1 MKKEN
6 KIKNS
11 IKKIKSFFKSSP
23 SEILDTQYDWL
34 AIMSFGI
41 VWVFY
46 VYIPYA
52 LTLLVRPN
60 ELQFSKYE
68 HLEWYWVPGF
78 FITLFYLRF
87 PGILQFNNILKII
100 LFGIIASIG
109 FAIHSG
115 IVGFGII
122 DLSWFLFYY
131 GSLGLIIFIRR
142 LKRDMLE
149 TKKTVENDLDKYDRE
164 CIISLKADWSFYLN
178 KFLQGYL
185 AVATILG
192 VCMTILL
199 SGTTKVNGI
208 EMPSWTVWGRM
219 TNAVRMATLFLMESG
234 LLFLF
239 FVAPLFEIIGSF
251 QKMLI
256 KLKRTNK

>member
-1 MKKEN
+1 MKKEIKEN
-6 KIKNS
+6 KIK
-11 IKKIKSFFKSSP
+11 KFFMSNP
-23 SEILDTQYDWL
+23 IEILDKQYDWL

-52 LTLLVRPN
+52 LTLLIKPN

-68 HLEWYWVPGF
+68 HLELYWIPGSL
-78 FITLFYLRF
+78 ITLCYLRF
-87 PGILQFNNILKII
+87 PEILQFNNIWKIF
-100 LFGIIASIG
+100 LFGVIASIG
-109 FAIHSG
+109 FALHIG

-122 DLSWFLFYY
+122 DLAWFLFYY
-131 GSLGLIIFIRR
+131 GSLGLIIFVRR

-149 TKKTVENDLDKYDRE
+149 TKKKVEENIHKYDRE
-164 CIISLKADWSFYLN
+164 CILSIKADWSFYLN
-178 KFLQGYL
+178 KFLQVYL
-185 AVATILG
+185 AVGTILG

-208 EMPSWTVWGRM
+208 EMPSWTIWGRM
-219 TNAVRMATLFLMESG
+219 TNAVRMASLFLMESG

-256 KLKRTNK
+256 NTKAKNK